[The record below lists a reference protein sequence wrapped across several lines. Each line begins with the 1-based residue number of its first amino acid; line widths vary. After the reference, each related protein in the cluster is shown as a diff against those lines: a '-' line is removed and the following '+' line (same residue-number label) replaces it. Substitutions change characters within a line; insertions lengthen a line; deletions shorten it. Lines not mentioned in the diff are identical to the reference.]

1 MINKDKKLAT
11 FLKKFYEDKEFSTTF
26 QDEIYSWNND
36 DYETTT
42 EDWEIVYYL
51 KLNQL
56 LGEGT
61 NAIASFDVI
70 ITDIIIDDDHN
81 RLDVWADRDYDQYAW
96 FIETVREDLYDNIV
110 NDFPISFYFDF
121 YTEEEYQNIDNQE
134 EI

>member
-11 FLKKFYEDKEFSTTF
+11 FLKKLYEDKEFSTTF

>member
-11 FLKKFYEDKEFSTTF
+11 FLKKLYEDKEFSTTF

-81 RLDVWADRDYDQYAW
+81 RLDVWAVRDYDQYAW
-96 FIETVREDLYDNIV
+96 FIENVREDLYNNIV

>member
-81 RLDVWADRDYDQYAW
+81 RLDVWAVRDYDQYAW
-96 FIETVREDLYDNIV
+96 FIENVREDLYNNIV

>member
-1 MINKDKKLAT
+1 MINKDKKLAD
-11 FLKKFYEDKEFSTTF
+11 FLKKTYEGKEYSTAF
-26 QDEIYSWNND
+26 VDEIYSWNED
-36 DYETTT
+36 DEAYIEKW
-42 EDWEIVYYL
+42 DIRYNL

-56 LGEGT
+56 LGEG
-61 NAIASFDVI
+61 ASSVASFDVI
-70 ITDIIIDDDHN
+70 ITDIIIDDEHS

-96 FIETVREDLYDNIV
+96 FIENVREDLYNNIV

>member
-11 FLKKFYEDKEFSTTF
+11 FLKKFYEDKEFLTTF

-81 RLDVWADRDYDQYAW
+81 RLDVWAVRDYDQYAW
-96 FIETVREDLYDNIV
+96 FIENVREDLYNNIV